1 MVQVSRRPGVT
12 GSALIRL
19 LTRLTEHGVPES
31 KQAFA
36 ERLSQ
41 WLRWTDAISLSSALN
56 SPPATAPTG
65 ARVASASAEERECAR
80 VRTALTKAITE
91 GTAFSVDDFA
101 PYRQRYIARQQAM
114 EAGIGPL
121 RGRLRAVLAARSP
134 AMARLASVDAVMEQA
149 LDPQEQR
156 LLATVPSLLEK
167 YFKRLRQAHLA
178 APVQETDEA
187 ALAVPGDTQAPD
199 APGKA
204 PGSPNQAEPAAWL
217 DAFGRDMQGVL
228 LAELDIRFQP
238 VEGLLEALRT

>member
-19 LTRLTEHGVPES
+19 LARLTDYGAPES

-56 SPPATAPTG
+56 SPPATAPSG
-65 ARVASASAEERECAR
+65 ARSSASAEERECAR

-91 GTAFSVDDFA
+91 ATPFSVDDFT

-121 RGRLRAVLAARSP
+121 RGRVRAVLAAGSP

-167 YFKRLRQAHLA
+167 YFKRLKQAHSA
-178 APVQETDEA
+178 SQGEM
-187 ALAVPGDTQAPD
+187 PD
-199 APGKA
+199 ALDNAGK
-204 PGSPNQAEPAAWL
+204 PGSSPGQAQPAAWL
-217 DAFGRDMQGVL
+217 DAFGKDMQGVL

-238 VEGLLEALRT
+238 VEGLLEALRAK

>member
-12 GSALIRL
+12 GSALIL
-19 LTRLTEHGVPES
+19 LLARLTDHGAPEP

-56 SPPATAPTG
+56 SPPATAPSR
-65 ARVASASAEERECAR
+65 ALASASAEERECAR

-121 RGRLRAVLAARSP
+121 RGRLRAVLAGRSP

-156 LLATVPSLLEK
+156 LLATVPAVLEK
-167 YFKRLRQAHLA
+167 YFKRLKQAHSGA
-178 APVQETDEA
+178 QGQMPDG
-187 ALAVPGDTQAPD
+187 PDAPD
-199 APGKA
+199 APDNAGKPVSS
-204 PGSPNQAEPAAWL
+204 PGQVQPAAWL
-217 DAFGRDMQGVL
+217 EAFGKDMQGVL

-238 VEGLLEALRT
+238 VEGLLEALRMK